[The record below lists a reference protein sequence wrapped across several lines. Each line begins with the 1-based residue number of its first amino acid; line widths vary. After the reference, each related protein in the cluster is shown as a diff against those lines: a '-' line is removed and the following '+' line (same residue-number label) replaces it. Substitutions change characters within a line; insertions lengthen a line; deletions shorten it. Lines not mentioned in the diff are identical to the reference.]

1 MLTSSKSLACCV
13 CDGNSSFYK
22 NVDGF
27 DLLRCQ
33 GCGLIYMK
41 EVATKAINFLEEVT
55 AQENQGKLEYWGYP
69 EYFTK
74 HKRVFDTFFN
84 ERYQRI
90 KAHIS
95 LSGPWLD
102 IGSGYGLWQSFL
114 KDRNQ
119 VCHGLEIEKNAFDF
133 AKRAGVDILHVSI
146 ENFTTDQKFAVITM
160 CDVLEHVEGPMEVL
174 RKCYDLLIPGGL
186 LYIQVPNVVG
196 FKIPYG
202 DSLGLPHHL
211 WQFDNRTL
219 QQMIANTGFKSVG
232 FWTGVQG
239 VIKYY
244 QQGGPSLLRQLLWNF
259 ARWSKRGNRLQL
271 LVKK

>member
-1 MLTSSKSLACCV
+1 
-13 CDGNSSFYK
+13 
-22 NVDGF
+22 
-27 DLLRCQ
+27 
-33 GCGLIYMK
+33 
-41 EVATKAINFLEEVT
+41 
-55 AQENQGKLEYWGYP
+55 
-69 EYFTK
+69 
-74 HKRVFDTFFN
+74 
-84 ERYQRI
+84 
-90 KAHIS
+90 
-95 LSGPWLD
+95 
-102 IGSGYGLWQSFL
+102 
-114 KDRNQ
+114 
-119 VCHGLEIEKNAFDF
+119 
-133 AKRAGVDILHVSI
+133 
-146 ENFTTDQKFAVITM
+146 
-160 CDVLEHVEGPMEVL
+160 MEVL